1 MEQNLFSTS
10 FYEFY
15 LDYLNSLSSSRSLS
29 FGDNLIY
36 LEPARSHLESCYS
49 SGQCSCGGF

>member
-10 FYEFY
+10 LYEFY